1 MVEVENKNSVNIENI
16 KQKSINKNSEIIN
29 CENKKEKEKRRYY
42 IFDNIKGILILA
54 VVFGHFLWNY
64 SSNHKKS
71 LSRKIVIFIYSFHM
85 QVFVFI
91 SGFLTTNNAIKLSNA
106 IKLLILYFI
115 FIFPFSL
122 TLYVY
127 FSKSNKSNNSNNILN
142 DILIPKFSHWYLLS
156 LFWWRISIKYI
167 YNIKCILIINIII
180 SLFVGY
186 FRFIS
191 NILSLIRTF
200 VFFPFFIAGYKI
212 SKSKK
217 FDAFLKWKKGIFKF
231 IIFFLCFSFF
241 LYMVNIFIEKNQSK
255 LTDKTLIMFSYSIK
269 KNNTIK
275 ERISLL
281 IIASFMTL
289 FFLSLFGNDKKYL

>member
-29 CENKKEKEKRRYY
+29 SENKKEKEKRRYY

-127 FSKSNKSNNSNNILN
+127 FSKSNNSNNILN
-142 DILIPKFSHWYLLS
+142 DILIPKYSHWYLLS

-200 VFFPFFIAGYKI
+200 VFFPFLFRDIKFQNQKI
-212 SKSKK
+212 
-217 FDAFLKWKKGIFKF
+217 
-231 IIFFLCFSFF
+231 
-241 LYMVNIFIEKNQSK
+241 
-255 LTDKTLIMFSYSIK
+255 
-269 KNNTIK
+269 
-275 ERISLL
+275 
-281 IIASFMTL
+281 
-289 FFLSLFGNDKKYL
+289 